1 MGVEN
6 QYQINGCFD
15 KHSIALIIKYNL
27 YTFKIWKFGN
37 YLPYSRYLKM
47 VPKKIEIKKKIKITN
62 QRQGLVNILTDERKK
77 L

>member
-1 MGVEN
+1 
-6 QYQINGCFD
+6 
-15 KHSIALIIKYNL
+15 
-27 YTFKIWKFGN
+27 
-37 YLPYSRYLKM
+37 M